1 MKIIFKKELFEK
13 MKNHAVKESPNE
25 SCGIIAGTG
34 EIAQKIY
41 EMANT
46 SQNPQTCYFMAPK
59 EQLKI
64 FKEMRK
70 EGLELLGIY
79 HSHINLPAYPSKR
92 DVDLANYPDAF
103 YVIIRVDE
111 KEVKEI
117 RAFKIMEGK
126 IEEAEIYVEE

>member
-1 MKIIFKKELFEK
+1 MKVIFKKDFVEK
-13 MKNHAVKESPNE
+13 IISHAVKESPNE
-25 SCGIIAGTG
+25 CCGIIAGTG
-34 EIAQKIY
+34 EMVKKIY
-41 EMANT
+41 EMSNT
-46 SQNPQTCYFMAPK
+46 SQNPQTCYFMDPK

-92 DVDLANYPDAF
+92 DVELANYPDAF
-103 YVIIRVDE
+103 YVIIRVDG

-117 RAFKIMEGK
+117 RAFKIREGK